1 MFESLTG
8 KFTQAFSSLRSRGK
22 ITSADIDQV
31 ADQIY
36 QALLEADVF
45 VDVDPAT
52 GSPRLKVLSKKF
64 L

>member
-1 MFESLTG
+1 MANGAVTQSRV
-8 KFTQAFSSLRSRGK
+8 FTVYARGEYISAGARS
-22 ITSADIDQV
+22 
-31 ADQIY
+31 